1 MLYYRS
7 APLILPPGNS
17 AMNIFSVLSNA
28 ASLIYLYLG
37 IHVLRMDAKSTANRL
52 FFLVCFLMSI
62 WSFAATFAF
71 SAETKESFLF
81 WFKLG
86 SLPNIPFYPLTL
98 HFCLVL
104 TGIVTLR
111 TALLAVIYAPTL
123 PLFYHTATGNILYKD
138 FIKVGNHWEFL
149 PDYGSWWLTYNALY
163 YFLCMFAGIICFVI
177 WSMRADNNKNRK
189 QGMIIAIAMTVSV
202 VVVTADEIFLSLLDF
217 YNTRAL
223 SPVYFLG
230 WMGGIWYAIVKYRFM
245 SISPA
250 VVSECIVANIE
261 ESFILLDDRFRIVR
275 VNKPTESLLNVEK
288 REIMKRNFSDIVVE
302 SEDIRKQIEKMHAG
316 EFESFSG
323 RFHYKTSNGGKVLM
337 DSKFKIVRDSYDD
350 TIGVLIIGHEVKEM
364 KRFREI
370 FRITRREI
378 DIINYVIQGDSNRE
392 IARKTGI
399 TEETVKTHI
408 KNIYNKLGVNNKMQL
423 LHLLKEYELISEQSA
438 DRTSVLLK

>member
-1 MLYYRS
+1 MLYYCS
-7 APLILPPGNS
+7 APFILPPGKGT
-17 AMNIFSVLSNA
+17 MNIFSVLSNA

-37 IHVLRMDAKSTANRL
+37 IHVLKMDTKSTANRL
-52 FFLVCFLMSI
+52 FFIVCFLISL
-62 WSFAATFAF
+62 WAFAATFAF
-71 SAETKESFLF
+71 SAEAKESFLF

-86 SLPNIPFYPLTL
+86 SPPNILFYPLTL

-104 TGIVTLR
+104 TGIVRLR
-111 TALLAVIYAPTL
+111 PVLLAIIYAPAL
-123 PLFYHTATGNILYKD
+123 PLFYHTATGNILYRD

-177 WSMRADNNKNRK
+177 WSRRAENNKNRK
-189 QGMIIAIAMTVSV
+189 QGMIIATAMTISV

-223 SPVYFLG
+223 SPVYFLA

-261 ESFILLDDRFRIVR
+261 ESFILLDDRNRIVR
-275 VNKPTESLLNVEK
+275 VNRPTETLLKTGKQELIK
-288 REIMKRNFSDIVVE
+288 CDFSDIVVE
-302 SEDIRKQIEKMHAG
+302 SEDIRKQIEKMHTG

-323 RFHYKTSNGGKVLM
+323 RFHYKTSNGGNVLM
-337 DSKFKIVRDSYDD
+337 DSKFKIVRDSFND

-364 KRFREI
+364 KRFRNI
-370 FRITRREI
+370 FRITRREV
-378 DIINYVIQGDSNRE
+378 DIINYIIQGDSNRE
-392 IARKTGI
+392 IARKTSI

-438 DRTSVLLK
+438 ERTAVLLK